1 MIDKG
6 ILYRQN
12 FGGGADMGGVK
23 GDTRA
28 ANTGLSGG
36 YQGGEKGG
44 YGRRDSVQDR
54 DRDVGV
60 TTSAVGTLS
69 DPTEKQDYFG
79 STVFGPS
86 RKYTGS
92 FLDNILSGGYRAVQ
106 PYAPDQFQ
114 SRFQQMGGGKGILSS
129 LLGLVNPSLGIMSRV
144 INAAPGEFKR
154 FQSSPT
160 LADYFGGFNFGA
172 KNISDVYADQGRGSE
187 LEQYNLDTMQNTGI
201 MNTGVNLNDYEGYR
215 PRQYIEQAPIQN
227 QNQDFDINYDDA
239 YQNATYAGGS
249 MGSGNYSQNQVAKD
263 LYGKSYKDL
272 STFDQQQVDKAIK
285 TYGTTSLGAL
295 KGIGV

>member
-6 ILYRQN
+6 LRVRQGFFTAGQARGDSISPGTSTSGGMRN
-12 FGGGADMGGVK
+12 AGGGGDNREQRRTEQYTSQKTKDLTAGV
-23 GDTRA
+23 G
-28 ANTGLSGG
+28 SGG
-36 YQGGEKGG
+36 E
-44 YGRRDSVQDR
+44 
-54 DRDVGV
+54 
-60 TTSAVGTLS
+60 GTLA
-69 DPTEKQDYFG
+69 DPREKQDYFG

-129 LLGLVNPSLGIMSRV
+129 LLGLVNPALGIMSRV

-172 KNISDVYADQGRGSE
+172 KNISDVYANQGRGSG
-187 LEQYNLDTMQNTGI
+187 LRNTGI
-201 MNTGVNLNDYEGYR
+201 MTMPMQNIDPYKYSIGPRPVTMPQYFDNINTYEEPDFYSNAMAGLTDKQKKLLDQRRGMYPDILGAQEMLNNISSEDDLND
-215 PRQYIEQAPIQN
+215 PATIEDIQK
-227 QNQDFDINYDDA
+227 Y
-239 YQNATYAGGS
+239 
-249 MGSGNYSQNQVAKD
+249 
-263 LYGKSYKDL
+263 YG
-272 STFDQQQVDKAIK
+272 
-285 TYGTTSLGAL
+285 
-295 KGIGV
+295 

>member
-69 DPTEKQDYFG
+69 DPREKQDYFG

-114 SRFQQMGGGKGILSS
+114 SRLSQAGGLGRGILGGIIGLINPMAGMLYRGASS
-129 LLGLVNPSLGIMSRV
+129 V
-144 INAAPGEFKR
+144 PGGFKR

-160 LADYFGGFNFGA
+160 LADYFSGFNFGA
-172 KNISDVYADQGRGSE
+172 KNISDVYANQGRGSG
-187 LEQYNLDTMQNTGI
+187 LRNTGI
-201 MNTGVNLNDYEGYR
+201 MTMPMQNIDPYKYSIE
-215 PRQYIEQAPIQN
+215 PRQ
-227 QNQDFDINYDDA
+227 
-239 YQNATYAGGS
+239 
-249 MGSGNYSQNQVAKD
+249 
-263 LYGKSYKDL
+263 
-272 STFDQQQVDKAIK
+272 
-285 TYGTTSLGAL
+285 
-295 KGIGV
+295 

>member
-129 LLGLVNPSLGIMSRV
+129 LLGLVNPALGIMSRV

-172 KNISDVYADQGRGSE
+172 KNISDVYANQGRGSG
-187 LEQYNLDTMQNTGI
+187 LRNTGI
-201 MNTGVNLNDYEGYR
+201 MTMPMQNIDPYKYSIGPRPVTMPQYFDNINTYEE
-215 PRQYIEQAPIQN
+215 P
-227 QNQDFDINYDDA
+227 DFYSDAMADA
-239 YQNATYAGGS
+239 YTTPTMGQYGLNLMQLNTLKNAGYSNSQIEEAVEKGYADEL
-249 MGSGNYSQNQVAKD
+249 VRD
-263 LYGKSYKDL
+263 
-272 STFDQQQVDKAIK
+272 IK
-285 TYGTTSLGAL
+285 GPI
-295 KGIGV
+295 GIV

>member
-6 ILYRQN
+6 LRVRQGFFTAGQARGDSISPGTSTSGGMRN
-12 FGGGADMGGVK
+12 AGGGGDNREQRRTEQYTSQKTKDLTAGV
-23 GDTRA
+23 G
-28 ANTGLSGG
+28 SGG
-36 YQGGEKGG
+36 E
-44 YGRRDSVQDR
+44 R
-54 DRDVGV
+54 
-60 TTSAVGTLS
+60 TLA
-69 DPTEKQDYFG
+69 DPREKQDYFG

-129 LLGLVNPSLGIMSRV
+129 LLGLVNPALGIMSRV

-201 MNTGVNLNDYEGYR
+201 MQNIDPFKYSIAPRPVNLKT
-215 PRQYIEQAPIQN
+215 PQYFENVPYQEP
-227 QNQDFDINYDDA
+227 DFYSNEMADA
-239 YQNATYAGGS
+239 YTTPTVGQYGLNLMQLNTLKNAGYSNRQIEEAAEKGYAEELVRDIEGP
-249 MGSGNYSQNQVAKD
+249 
-263 LYGKSYKDL
+263 
-272 STFDQQQVDKAIK
+272 
-285 TYGTTSLGAL
+285 
-295 KGIGV
+295 IGVV

>member
-6 ILYRQN
+6 FYRQN

-69 DPTEKQDYFG
+69 DPKEKQDYFG

-114 SRFQQMGGGKGILSS
+114 SRLSQAGGLGKNILGGIIG
-129 LLGLVNPSLGIMSRV
+129 LLNPAAGMLFRAAGAVPGGLER
-144 INAAPGEFKR
+144 FK
-154 FQSSPT
+154 SSPT

-172 KNISDVYADQGRGSE
+172 KNISDVYANQGKGSG
-187 LEQYNLDTMQNTGI
+187 LRNTGI
-201 MNTGVNLNDYEGYR
+201 MTMPMQNIDPYKYSIGPRPVRMPQYFDNINTYEE
-215 PRQYIEQAPIQN
+215 P
-227 QNQDFDINYDDA
+227 DFYSNAMAGLTDTQKKLLDQRRGMYPDI
-239 YQNATYAGGS
+239 
-249 MGSGNYSQNQVAKD
+249 
-263 LYGKSYKDL
+263 
-272 STFDQQQVDKAIK
+272 
-285 TYGTTSLGAL
+285 LGAQEML
-295 KGIGV
+295 DNISSEDDPNDPATIEDIQKYYGVV